1 MKKISKKLQRLANE
15 IWNLEREIQ
24 RGNNVEENQNKIE
37 KITDSLSLEDMI
49 VIDEYLMSK

>member
-24 RGNNVEENQNKIE
+24 RGNKVEENQNKIE